1 MSRSTAPTHVRA
13 RRSHTAAVVI
23 SALTVIAIGLAAG
36 GVWLFVR
43 EQVPRLC
50 DEATQQLSDAAT
62 SLDTVTDD
70 AQTLYDD
77 TVHTS
82 GTPTVT
88 PATSV
93 PTADYPVSDGGS
105 TLVSDLRQALRSP
118 EVVDLTVTCDS
129 RGDAASIRGRAD
141 EVNERADSLR
151 VVAQRL
157 RDGRDAYRSSKA
169 LDAAQPQLDA
179 AQQAIDDANST
190 ADYAQSAQG
199 ATLLPDAQAKH
210 DALQQLLAAD
220 PQATK
225 ADAMITAIDQAK
237 TATDLLTADL
247 SAWQKAR
254 SAEATAVTEM
264 LKVQAAL
271 VPDGPDQ
278 QPGQTDALA
287 GDADRAGTSAS
298 ASPSASAPTSTSRTD
313 GDIVLR
319 GYCSGAGTYLVYRT
333 SRGWTTTTANTDYL
347 RRTC

>member
-151 VVAQRL
+151 
-157 RDGRDAYRSSKA
+157 
-169 LDAAQPQLDA
+169 
-179 AQQAIDDANST
+179 
-190 ADYAQSAQG
+190 
-199 ATLLPDAQAKH
+199 
-210 DALQQLLAAD
+210 
-220 PQATK
+220 
-225 ADAMITAIDQAK
+225 
-237 TATDLLTADL
+237 
-247 SAWQKAR
+247 
-254 SAEATAVTEM
+254 
-264 LKVQAAL
+264 
-271 VPDGPDQ
+271 
-278 QPGQTDALA
+278 
-287 GDADRAGTSAS
+287 AS
-298 ASPSASAPTSTSRTD
+298 SPSDCGTAATPTGRARPWTPRSRSWTPPSRRSTTRTAPPTMPRARRAPRCSPTPKRSTTR
-313 GDIVLR
+313 
-319 GYCSGAGTYLVYRT
+319 CS
-333 SRGWTTTTANTDYL
+333 SCWPPIP
-347 RRTC
+347 RRRRRMP